1 MRYIPI
7 HVDTKDARI
16 LIIGGEEAAEAKLR
30 TLIKTEADLILV
42 APELSPEITRWA
54 EKGILTHV
62 ARDFEPSDLDNVRL
76 VYAATEDDDLNLE
89 IGNLARA
96 RGLLVNAASR
106 NDSFFGQIF
115 LMAKT
120 SSANCASLEKTS
132 RSGLMIKSR
141 VM

>member
-1 MRYIPI
+1 MCYYWSFTNRSIYRTAKQIKRTVKRGLFMRYIPI

-76 VYAATEDDDLNLE
+76 VYEQKAPVQAWPAPLRPIWKHVYHQALENLH
-89 IGNLARA
+89 
-96 RGLLVNAASR
+96 
-106 NDSFFGQIF
+106 
-115 LMAKT
+115 
-120 SSANCASLEKTS
+120 
-132 RSGLMIKSR
+132 
-141 VM
+141 